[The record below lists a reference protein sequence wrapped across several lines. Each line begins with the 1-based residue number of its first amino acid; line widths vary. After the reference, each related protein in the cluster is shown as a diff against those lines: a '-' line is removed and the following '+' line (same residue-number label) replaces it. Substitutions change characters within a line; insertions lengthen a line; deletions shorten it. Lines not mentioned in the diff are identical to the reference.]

1 MIARR
6 VLYLSATTAFERSYL
21 VQTCSNGR
29 RRPAHGDD
37 GADPLAGDQVVALG
51 VVPGSLDQDVTVA
64 SQSSA

>member
-6 VLYLSATTAFERSYL
+6 VLYLSATTAVWSL

-29 RRPAHGDD
+29 RRPADGDD